1 MNERLK
7 SANQVANYLFC
18 YNIHDFLL
26 PAKQVRTDTHQFCLI
41 LVLVIPNFVFF
52 FNLRLHIVLE
62 MLLGLIETEET
73 AHDTSYMPPTLK
85 TPYHKWEGSLFI
97 FVRKDACLT

>member
-1 MNERLK
+1 
-7 SANQVANYLFC
+7 
-18 YNIHDFLL
+18 
-26 PAKQVRTDTHQFCLI
+26 
-41 LVLVIPNFVFF
+41 
-52 FNLRLHIVLE
+52 

-97 FVRKDACLT
+97 FVRKDACLTWRTLLQSSYQYLVFNIYSQIERSFWIILFFTL